1 MSPRAGSL
9 SNEPLAVPGKSIS
22 SNSFLSSSQVGFPL
36 QDWGRAR
43 KGSVALVDDHSR
55 WSLGLIVCVCARVCF
70 TILELMFFNRFL
82 WSSKSIHPS
91 TLPSDL
97 SQRTSSL
104 YLIPKD
110 SHPQKESSRRSQ
122 QLHVSLRGPGGPGDN
137 SCFAPKEPSPR
148 ALCLRSARAPTA
160 DLVSADPPAAFL
172 CLLAESETPW
182 AFRSLLQLG
191 SRARWPLRS

>member
-9 SNEPLAVPGKSIS
+9 SNEPLAVPGESIS
-22 SNSFLSSSQVGFPL
+22 SDSFLSSSQAGFPL

-43 KGSVALVDDHSR
+43 KGSVALVDDR
-55 WSLGLIVCVCARVCF
+55 RRCNCVCVRVRVCVCVCF
-70 TILELMFFNRFL
+70 TILERMFFNRFL

-104 YLIPKD
+104 YLILKD

-122 QLHVSLRGPGGPGDN
+122 QLHVSLRGPVGPGDN

-148 ALCLRSARAPTA
+148 ALRLRSARAPTRPRRPSSCLPLPA
-160 DLVSADPPAAFL
+160 RRVRDSLGLSLALAAPISGPPA
-172 CLLAESETPW
+172 P
-182 AFRSLLQLG
+182 
-191 SRARWPLRS
+191 